1 MSKFYVAR
9 RKVRK
14 GVFLTGV
21 GNQNLMFVMPE
32 KMSQR
37 ELDELVRATLA
48 KQGITKELEINAI
61 IEKGEEAY
69 IRRVKVQEAMA
80 ELKRLR
86 EIRANG
92 GKLMMVGDKKWKQVF
107 YPAVKKGD

>member
-1 MSKFYVAR
+1 MPELYVAR

-32 KMSQR
+32 KMSKS
-37 ELDELVRATLA
+37 ELDGLVRATLA
-48 KQGITKELEINAI
+48 KQGITKEAEINSI

-69 IRRVKVQEAMA
+69 IQKVKVQEAMA

-86 EIRANG
+86 EIRASG
-92 GKLMMVGDKKWKQVF
+92 GKLMQVGNKRWKQVF
-107 YPAVKKGD
+107 YPAVKKGE